1 MSDLRD
7 SRPRSDK
14 FDVFLE
20 SVSSELLER
29 HPDLHPLRQLVFLS
43 HLPLIRILFQHSFR
57 QSRDVNIVRIQL
69 LRSLPHHRFLKLLP
83 MKTLKLLLIKNQEAF
98 TQDFKKCG
106 IKDKSS
112 IKKTFTDL
120 LLVSSPPDPDLTEL
134 ASLLWNTLWLRR
146 NFYSLLSTV

>member
-7 SRPRSDK
+7 SRSSSDK
-14 FDVFLE
+14 FDVILE
-20 SVSSELLER
+20 SVSSKLLER
-29 HPDLHPLRQLVFLS
+29 HPDLHPLRQLVFL
-43 HLPLIRILFQHSFR
+43 RILFQHSFR
-57 QSRDVNIVRIQL
+57 QSRDVNIVRIHL

-106 IKDKSS
+106 IKNKSS

-120 LLVSSPPDPDLTEL
+120 LLVSSSPDPDLKDL
-134 ASLLWNTLWLRR
+134 ASLLWNILYRQQHKK
-146 NFYSLLSTV
+146 YSGYSTFVFS